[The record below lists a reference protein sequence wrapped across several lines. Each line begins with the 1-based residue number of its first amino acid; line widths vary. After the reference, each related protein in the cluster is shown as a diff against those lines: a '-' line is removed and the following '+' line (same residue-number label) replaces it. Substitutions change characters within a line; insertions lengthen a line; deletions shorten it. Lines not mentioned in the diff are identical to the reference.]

1 MLAWRF
7 AVHLN
12 RSLVGLLGIVI
23 EKTDVAY
30 LRSFPCVVVKKTFQ
44 VTCGDPETEVDLIM
58 SRAGISRRQKI
69 SMILQFAQLIDRISL
84 PRRCMTIVT
93 HVNSKM
99 NQPPNCREMGFFPS
113 LHIYKNLPRTTVF
126 RKLKGIKFKF
136 DRNTEG
142 QVNSLHEVTQL
153 G

>member
-69 SMILQFAQLIDRISL
+69 SMILQFAPLIDQISVL
-84 PRRCMTIVT
+84 GGVVVPIADVECQKKCSAMVKAGSSRFQKAIGELA
-93 HVNSKM
+93 S
-99 NQPPNCREMGFFPS
+99 
-113 LHIYKNLPRTTVF
+113 VF
-126 RKLKGIKFKF
+126 HG
-136 DRNTEG
+136 
-142 QVNSLHEVTQL
+142 
-153 G
+153 